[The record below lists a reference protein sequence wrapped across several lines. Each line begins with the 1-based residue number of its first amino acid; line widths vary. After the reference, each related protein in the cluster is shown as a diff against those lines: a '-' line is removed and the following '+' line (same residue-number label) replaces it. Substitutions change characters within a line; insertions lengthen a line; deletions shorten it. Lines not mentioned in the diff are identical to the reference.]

1 MRSVTL
7 MKLPLSRR
15 LLAGACVS
23 AAACL
28 AAAIAVAVSAPP
40 QQRIAQTVGPIDEV
54 VLYRHADLKR
64 TDFVDPLVCA
74 LRRVLVAPVNV
85 ADAALPLGPELM
97 STPTQ
102 YDAGAIAQRMI
113 DATAADGGAG
123 TFKYLLQPHDMK
135 DRRFRVVFAT
145 SYANTA
151 PPYHAGV
158 VSMARLDVDDG
169 AHTSA
174 ERAEIAAGRAYKLI
188 LRSVALLA
196 GLPDSGGCMLA
207 FSSTVAD
214 LDHKSAEFC
223 PADRE
228 ALIAAK
234 VLKAQ
239 EGAGCMYVG
248 EVR

>member
-1 MRSVTL
+1 
-7 MKLPLSRR
+7 
-15 LLAGACVS
+15 
-23 AAACL
+23 
-28 AAAIAVAVSAPP
+28 
-40 QQRIAQTVGPIDEV
+40 
-54 VLYRHADLKR
+54 
-64 TDFVDPLVCA
+64 
-74 LRRVLVAPVNV
+74 
-85 ADAALPLGPELM
+85 
-97 STPTQ
+97 
-102 YDAGAIAQRMI
+102 
-113 DATAADGGAG
+113 
-123 TFKYLLQPHDMK
+123 MK

-169 AHTSA
+169 AHTPA

-207 FSSTVAD
+207 FSSTLAD
-214 LDHKSAEFC
+214 LDGKSAEFC

-228 ALIAAK
+228 ALVAAK
-234 VLKAQ
+234 VLKAE